1 MHRRHFKRFFH
12 SVFFRLVAV
21 IALAGILMTL
31 TVMGGFYTL
40 RRNMA
45 DAFRLNFAQY
55 IHYLVQD
62 IGDPPDRMRA
72 QAISARTGMMIHFEG
87 PDGSWTIPQGTP
99 LPDFSSHRH
108 LWHDSPK
115 VQVGAGREGHFILV
129 AHGGGRL
136 IFWRLKSEA
145 FERQAVK
152 TLVMV
157 CIVLMLILAAA
168 YLYIRRVMQPV
179 RWLTAAM
186 DQYGDGNLGYRMPL
200 RRSDEFQDLA
210 ASVNHMA
217 ERIQNLLA
225 SKEKLLLDVSHE
237 LRSPIARM
245 KVAVELLD
253 DETTRAGLREDLD
266 EMEAMVTDILET
278 ARLRQSAAGLDLR
291 EVDMSELIR
300 SVTAEFTGQTPAVEA
315 ATIEAAAVRVDPQ
328 KARTVLK
335 NVIDNAVKYS
345 GPESGPV
352 KIAAG
357 RDGTEYRITVQDHG
371 IGIPPE
377 DLDRVFEPFFR
388 VDPSRSRA
396 TGGFG
401 LGLSLCKAIM
411 ASHGGS
417 IHIDSQPGQ
426 GSRVTILFPMLKTDP
441 KME

>member
-21 IALAGILMTL
+21 IALAGIFMTL

-40 RRNMA
+40 RRNMT

-72 QAISARTGMMIHFEG
+72 QAIAARTGMMIHFEG

-99 LPDFSSHRH
+99 LPDFSAHRH

-115 VQVGAGREGHFILV
+115 VQVGAGREGHFVRV
-129 AHGGGRL
+129 AHGGGQL

-145 FERQAVK
+145 FERQAVT

-157 CIVLMLILAAA
+157 CIVLMVILAAA

-186 DQYGDGNLGYRMPL
+186 DHYGDGNLSYRMPL

-217 ERIQNLLA
+217 ERIQNLLT

-253 DETTRAGLREDLD
+253 DETTRAGLREDLA

-291 EVDMSELIR
+291 EVDMSGLIR
-300 SVTAEFTGQTPAVEA
+300 SVTADFKGQTPAIETTA
-315 ATIEAAAVRVDPQ
+315 IEAVQLFIDPQ

-335 NVIDNAVKYS
+335 NVIDNALKYS
-345 GPESGPV
+345 RPSSRPV
-352 KIAAG
+352 EITAG
-357 RDGTEYRITVQDHG
+357 RDETDYRITVQDHG

-377 DLDRVFEPFFR
+377 ELDRVFEPFYR

-411 ASHGGS
+411 AAHGGS
-417 IHIDSQPGQ
+417 IHLDSQPGQ
-426 GSRVTILFPMLKTDP
+426 GSRVTIRFPMLKTGP
-441 KME
+441 HT

>member
-1 MHRRHFKRFFH
+1 MHRRHFKQFFH

-45 DAFRLNFAQY
+45 DAFRPNFAQY

-62 IGDPPDRMRA
+62 IGDPPDRVRA
-72 QAISARTGMMIHFEG
+72 QAIAARTGMMIHFEG
-87 PDGSWTIPQGTP
+87 PDGNWTLPQGTP
-99 LPDFSSHRH
+99 LPDFSVHRH

-115 VQVGAGREGHFILV
+115 VQVGAGREGHFVRV

-157 CIVLMLILAAA
+157 CIVLMVILAAA

-186 DQYGDGNLGYRMPL
+186 DHYGDGNLSYRMPL

-217 ERIQNLLA
+217 ERIQNLLT

-245 KVAVELLD
+245 KVAVEFLD
-253 DETTRAGLREDLD
+253 DETTRAGLREDLA

-291 EVDMSELIR
+291 EVDMSGLIC
-300 SVTAEFTGQTPAVEA
+300 SVTAEYKGQTPAIETTA
-315 ATIEAAAVRVDPQ
+315 IEAVQLFIDPQ

-335 NVIDNAVKYS
+335 NVIDNALKYS
-345 GPESGPV
+345 RPSSRPV
-352 KIAAG
+352 EITAS
-357 RDGTEYRITVQDHG
+357 RDGTDYRITVQDHG

-377 DLDRVFEPFFR
+377 DLDRVFEPFYR

-411 ASHGGS
+411 AAHGGR
-417 IHIDSQPGQ
+417 IQIDSQPGQ
-426 GSRVTILFPMLKTDP
+426 GTRVTILFPMLK
-441 KME
+441 

>member
-40 RRNMA
+40 RRNMT

-62 IGDPPDRMRA
+62 IGDPPDQVRA
-72 QAISARTGMMIHFEG
+72 QAVAARTGMMIHFEG
-87 PDGSWTIPQGTP
+87 PDQSWTVPQGTP
-99 LPDFSSHRH
+99 LPDFSAHRH
-108 LWHDSPK
+108 LWHDNPK
-115 VQVGAGREGHFILV
+115 VQVGAGREGHFIRV

-136 IFWRLKSEA
+136 IFWRLKSDA

-157 CIVLMLILAAA
+157 CILLMLILSAA

-179 RWLTAAM
+179 RWLTTAM
-186 DQYGDGNLGYRMPL
+186 DQYGDGNLSYRMPL

-217 ERIQNLLA
+217 ERIQNLLT

-253 DETTRAGLREDLD
+253 DETTRAGLREDLA
-266 EMEAMVTDILET
+266 EMEAMVTDLLET
-278 ARLRQSAAGLDLR
+278 ARLRQSAAGLNQR
-291 EVDMSELIR
+291 EVDSSELIR
-300 SVTAEFTGQTPAVEA
+300 SVAAEFKGQTPA
-315 ATIEAAAVRVDPQ
+315 IETTAIETVQLFIDPQ

-335 NVIDNAVKYS
+335 NVIDNALKYS
-345 GPESGPV
+345 RPSSRPV
-352 KIAAG
+352 ELTAG
-357 RDGTEYRITVQDHG
+357 RDGMEYRITVQDHG

-377 DLDRVFEPFFR
+377 ELDRVFEPFYR

-401 LGLSLCKAIM
+401 LGLSLCQAIM

-426 GSRVTILFPMLKTDP
+426 GTRVTILFPI
-441 KME
+441 

>member
-62 IGDPPDRMRA
+62 IGDPPDRVRA
-72 QAISARTGMMIHFEG
+72 QAIAARTGMMIHFEG
-87 PDGSWTIPQGTP
+87 PGEIWTIPQGTP
-99 LPDFSSHRH
+99 LPDFSAHRH

-115 VQVGAGREGHFILV
+115 VQVGAGREGHFIRV

-145 FERQAVK
+145 FESQAVK

-186 DQYGDGNLGYRMPL
+186 DQYGDGNLSYRMPL

-217 ERIQNLLA
+217 ERIQNLLT

-253 DETTRAGLREDLD
+253 DETTRAGLREDLA
-266 EMEAMVTDILET
+266 EMEAMVTEILET
-278 ARLRQSAAGLDLR
+278 ARLRQSAAGIDLR

-300 SVTAEFTGQTPAVEA
+300 SVTAEFTGQTPAIETA
-315 ATIEAAAVRVDPQ
+315 AIEAAAVRVDSQ
-328 KARTVLK
+328 KARTLLK
-335 NVIDNAVKYS
+335 NVIDNARKYS
-345 GPESGPV
+345 RQSSRPV
-352 KIAAG
+352 EITAG
-357 RDGTEYRITVQDHG
+357 RDGTDYRITVQDHG
-371 IGIPPE
+371 IGIPSE
-377 DLDRVFEPFFR
+377 DLDRVFDPFYR

-411 ASHGGS
+411 AAHGGS

-426 GSRVTILFPMLKTDP
+426 GTRVTILFPMLKTDP
-441 KME
+441 HM